1 MTSPV
6 DIRSDHLRIV
16 QDVLRA
22 HLPGDAKA
30 WVFGSRAAWT
40 TKDSSDLDLAVESE
54 MPFDSRIIGVLQDA
68 FEDSD
73 LPYTVDVVDINRISS
88 SFKQIIEAQKIP
100 LSIPKIFL
108 DTKNRPN
115 RKSEQSAHEQ
125 GDAKIGQASDIT
137 AEHRKTVL
145 TLLERHLPNTTV
157 WTYRSRAKQDAQLQS
172 DLDLVVF
179 ASPKQSDQVSDL
191 REAFKKSDLPY
202 RVELFVWDEMPESFR
217 EQIEA
222 EHVMLADND
231 WVSLRLGEVCIKI
244 GSGATPRGGKDAY
257 LKDGIF
263 SLIRSQ
269 NVYNNRFS
277 HDGLAFISEQH
288 ATELNNVEVFPDDV
302 LLNITGDSVARVCQV
317 APDVLPARVNQH
329 VAIIRPDS
337 RKLSA
342 RFLRYFLV
350 SPNIQKTLLSWAESG
365 GTRNALTKG
374 MIESF
379 DVQAP
384 ADVAEQHAIAHIL
397 GTLDDKI
404 ELNRRM
410 NETLEAMA
418 RALFKSW
425 FIDFD
430 PVRAKMEGRYT
441 GLLGD
446 IAKLFPDRM
455 VDSELGEIPEGWE
468 VYCLGEMVGIV
479 KGRSYRSQ
487 ELDESD
493 TALVTLKS
501 FARGGGYRPD
511 GLKSFKGNYKPEQAV
526 YPGEIVIAC
535 TDVTQAADVIGRPAI
550 VQATAAYSTLVASLD
565 TLIVRPNHIGMTKTF
580 LYFLTYSKRFTTHT
594 YSHTTGTTVLH
605 LAKQAV
611 LSFQFVRP
619 SVRLSDLFD
628 DIARPILE
636 CIQVI
641 QQESESL
648 AALRDMLLPKL
659 VSGEL
664 RVRDAEAF
672 LERMV

>member
-1 MTSPV
+1 M
-6 DIRSDHLRIV
+6 

-40 TKDSSDLDLAVESE
+40 TKDSSDLDLAIEGE
-54 MPFDSRIIGVLQDA
+54 MAFDSRIIGALQDA
-68 FEDSD
+68 FEYSD

-100 LSIPKIFL
+100 LSIPKHFL
-108 DTKNRPN
+108 GTKNRPN
-115 RKSEQSAHEQ
+115 QKNEQSAHEQ
-125 GDAKIGQASDIT
+125 GDAKIGQASDII

-145 TLLERHLPNTTV
+145 TLLKRHLPNTTV
-157 WTYRSRAKQDAQLQS
+157 WTYRSRAKQGAQLQS

-191 REAFKKSDLPY
+191 REAFKKSGLPY
-202 RVELFVWDEMPESFR
+202 RVELFVWDEVPESFR

-222 EHVMLADND
+222 EHVALVERTGCSSLDLEWPIVVIEDISEKVAMGPFGSSIKVSTFVPDGVPIISGQHLRGVRVDDSPGFNFISYEHAQRLANAN
-231 WVSLRLGEVCIKI
+231 VK
-244 GSGATPRGGKDAY
+244 RGD
-257 LKDGIF
+257 I
-263 SLIRSQ
+263 
-269 NVYNNRFS
+269 VFS
-277 HDGLAFISEQH
+277 HRG
-288 ATELNNVEVFPDDV
+288 
-302 LLNITGDSVARVCQV
+302 NIGQV
-317 APDVLPARVNQH
+317 AYIPESSMFEQYVVSQSQFYLRCDRFKAIPEYIVAFFKSPEGQHKLLANASQVGVPSIARPVTYLRTVEIPLP
-329 VAIIRPDS
+329 
-337 RKLSA
+337 
-342 RFLRYFLV
+342 
-350 SPNIQKTLLSWAESG
+350 TL
-365 GTRNALTKG
+365 
-374 MIESF
+374 
-379 DVQAP
+379 P
-384 ADVAEQHAIAHIL
+384 EQRAIAHIL

-430 PVRAKMEGRYT
+430 PVRASMEGRDT
-441 GLLGD
+441 GLPDD

-455 VDSELGEIPEGWE
+455 LDSELGEIPEGWE
-468 VYCLGEMVGIV
+468 VCCLGEMVEIV

-487 ELDESD
+487 ELVESD

-501 FARGGGYRPD
+501 FARGGGYRPG
-511 GLKSFKGNYKPEQAV
+511 GLKSFKGNYKLEQAV

-565 TLIVRPNHIGMTKTF
+565 TLIVRPNHMGMTKTF
-580 LYFLTYSKRFTTHT
+580 LYFLAYSKRFTTHT

-611 LSFQFVRP
+611 PSFQFVHP
-619 SVRLSDLFD
+619 SVRLSHLFD

-636 CIQVI
+636 RIQVV

-664 RVRDAEAF
+664 RVREAEAF